1 MGLLM
6 MSWLKAD
13 LQCPAPKVIYR
24 YVPKHTLD
32 VQFGEENKPS
42 VIYNDMFTQG
52 PPWIGGYQIGYGKTQ
67 VMVKAQPTQ
76 VQAQSTTQVQAQPTT
91 QVQAQPTQV
100 QAQSTTQVQ
109 AQPVP
114 GVERRVLTKA
124 GRQRR

>member
-1 MGLLM
+1 MDLVILFLILFGMGLLM

-32 VQFGEENKPS
+32 VQFGQENKPS

-67 VMVKAQPTQ
+67 AM
-76 VQAQSTTQVQAQPTT
+76 
-91 QVQAQPTQV
+91 VQAQPTQ
-100 QAQSTTQVQ
+100 AQPTQPTQ

-114 GVERRVLTKA
+114 GVAVVERRVLTKA
-124 GRQRR
+124 GGQRR

>member
-32 VQFGEENKPS
+32 VQFGQENKPS

-67 VMVKAQPTQ
+67 VMVKAEPTQ
-76 VQAQSTTQVQAQPTT
+76 SM
-91 QVQAQPTQV
+91 QVQAQPTQSMQV
-100 QAQSTTQVQ
+100 QAQPTQ

-114 GVERRVLTKA
+114 GVAVVERRVLTKA
-124 GRQRR
+124 GGQRR